1 MQELERSPVCDDTL
15 LVVYLLING
24 DRLEDVLPEHV
35 LLGDIVEVVVVDGG
49 GGEGVVGVLLDIAVV
64 DVLQD
69 ELAEFGDQDVDVLH
83 DLVQIVEHHLLDN
96 VLLGQ

>member
-15 LVVYLLING
+15 LVVDLLING

-69 ELAEFGDQDVDVLH
+69 ELAEFGYQDVDVLH